1 MSTNLIDMGKTMEL
15 KKHHYSKI
23 NGMRELSRWFGGIES
38 WRIYVK
44 DHNRDGIRSCVR
56 EVTTSEFC
64 TEVMSFAALNNAFG
78 ADRGCDIFAAPQDD
92 KHLFIQVDDID
103 LKMIQNSRYEP
114 CAVLL
119 TSTDNYQAIIRIV
132 RTGDDE
138 VDQAACAVLTS
149 ELRDELNG
157 DPKMHTSW
165 KRGFRI
171 PGFANRKPERAGEY
185 AKLIKAGLKKG
196 TQSGHVDP
204 IANARFADIVQ
215 NIRTKMAMAMAAMT
229 SDDAAFAPSQG
240 NSSPMQSALT
250 GERAYKMQIAL
261 AEKLVSDGIWEKLNF
276 SNVDYRV
283 ARAMEAAGYSGKD
296 IGCAIAAF
304 SPELRDR
311 KDGRVSKYI
320 EETVRRAF
328 QKADEERTEITG
340 AVDMAVV

>member
-1 MSTNLIDMGKTMEL
+1 MEL

-56 EVTTSEFC
+56 GVTTSEFC
-64 TEVMSFAALNNAFG
+64 AEVTSFAALNNSFG
-78 ADRGCDIFAAPQDD
+78 SDKGCDIFAAPQDD

-103 LKMIQNSRYEP
+103 LKLIQHSKYEP

-119 TSTDNYQAIIRIV
+119 TSYDSYQAVIRV
-132 RTGDDE
+132 ARTGDVE
-138 VDQAACAVLTS
+138 VDQAACAVLTC

-185 AKLIKAGLKKG
+185 TKLIKAGLKKG
-196 TQSGHVDP
+196 TLPGHVDP
-204 IANARFADIVQ
+204 IANARFAVIAE
-215 NIRTKMAMAMAAMT
+215 NIRAKMAAMK
-229 SDDAAFAPSQG
+229 SDGVTFEQSQG
-240 NSSPMQSALT
+240 NASPLHAVLT

-261 AEKLVSDGIWEKLNF
+261 AEKLVSDGVWEKLNF
-276 SNVDYRV
+276 SNIDYRV
-283 ARAMEAAGYSGKD
+283 ARAMEAAGHNGMD

-328 QKADEERTEITG
+328 QKADEERAG
-340 AVDMAVV
+340 AVDMAVM

>member
-1 MSTNLIDMGKTMEL
+1 MEL

-56 EVTTSEFC
+56 EATTSEFC
-64 TEVMSFAALNNAFG
+64 MQVQSFAALNNAFG
-78 ADRGCDIFAAPQDD
+78 ADKGCDIFAAPQDD

-103 LKMIQNSRYEP
+103 LKMIQNSGYEP

-119 TSTDNYQAIIRIV
+119 TSTDNYQAIVRV
-132 RTGDDE
+132 ERTGDDA
-138 VDQAACAVLTS
+138 VDQAACAVLTC

-171 PGFANRKPERAGEY
+171 PGFVNRKPEHAGSDFT
-185 AKLIKAGLKKG
+185 KLIKSGLKKG
-196 TQSGHVDP
+196 TQPGHVDP
-204 IANARFADIVQ
+204 IANVRFAEIAKT
-215 NIRTKMAMAMAAMT
+215 ICAKMAMTMAAMKI
-229 SDDAAFAPSQG
+229 DPSQ
-240 NSSPMQSALT
+240 NDNKPLQAALT
-250 GERAYKMQIAL
+250 GERAYAMQIAL
-261 AEKLVSDGIWEKLNF
+261 AEKLVRDGTWEKLNF
-276 SNVDYRV
+276 SNIDYRV
-283 ARAMEAAGYSGKD
+283 ARAMEAAGYNGKD
-296 IGCAIAAF
+296 IGCAIASF

-320 EETVRRAF
+320 EETVRQVF
-328 QKADEERTEITG
+328 QKADEGRIENAG
-340 AVDMAVV
+340 KSLDMV